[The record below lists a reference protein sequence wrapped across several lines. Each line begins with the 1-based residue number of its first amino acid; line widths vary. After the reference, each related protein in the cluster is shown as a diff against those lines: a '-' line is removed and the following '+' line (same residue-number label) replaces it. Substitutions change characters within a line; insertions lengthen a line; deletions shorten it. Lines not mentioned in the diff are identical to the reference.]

1 MSHWAEDAE
10 AEGGDS
16 LIRPYT
22 ITRGRTRS
30 HHAELGLT
38 TLVTT
43 VEPDGPPPEQRAWEP
58 EHRMI
63 LRRCR
68 QPSAIAEVAAALDLP
83 VSVTK
88 ILVGDLV
95 DRGRV
100 RVTASATPGRR
111 GLERRTLLQ
120 AVRDGLEQL

>member
-10 AEGGDS
+10 SAVDGS

-22 ITRGRTRS
+22 ITRGRTRPRYGD
-30 HHAELGLT
+30 LGLT

-43 VEPDGPPPEQRAWEP
+43 VATDDASREQRPAEP
-58 EHRMI
+58 EHREI
-63 LRRCR
+63 LTRCR
-68 QPSAIAEVAAALDLP
+68 EPLAVAELAAALDLP

-95 DRGRV
+95 ELGRV
-100 RVTASATPGRR
+100 TVTSPATPGRQR
-111 GLERRTLLQ
+111 LARTTLLAVRNGLERL
-120 AVRDGLEQL
+120 